1 MEEKM
6 VGINL
11 IIDGISY
18 PLTVT
23 VSEEP
28 YFRKAAHILN
38 DTLLLY
44 KPIFAEQGGVKV
56 MTMAALHIALELV
69 RRKDEVGS
77 AEIMGKV
84 SELSRLIDATLSEK
98 K

>member
-44 KPIFAEQGGVKV
+44 KPVFAGQGSIKV
-56 MTMAALHIALELV
+56 MTMVALDIALELV

-84 SELSRLIDATLSEK
+84 GELSRLIDGALSEK

>member
-1 MEEKM
+1 M

-18 PLTVT
+18 PLTVP
-23 VSEEP
+23 VGEEP
-28 YFRKAAHILN
+28 YYRKAAHLLN

-44 KPIFAEQGGVKV
+44 KPVFAGQGSIKV
-56 MTMAALHIALELV
+56 MTMVALDIALELV

-84 SELSRLIDATLSEK
+84 GELSRLIDGALSEK